1 MTKIALD
8 TNILIYC
15 HDKTNERKRNI
26 ALDTLDLSPVIS
38 TQVISEYINVLKRIY
53 TIPKEELL
61 SLCLGNLEGCIIQ
74 SVRISTLQL
83 AEHIVRYYDLQI
95 FDSIIVASAI
105 EAGCEI
111 LYSEDMQHN
120 MEIERQLKIVN
131 PFYLRGNEQIDM
143 R

>member
-1 MTKIALD
+1 MIKIALD

-15 HDKTNERKRNI
+15 HDETNEKKRNI
-26 ALDTLDLSPVIS
+26 ALDKLDLSPIIS

-53 TIPKEELL
+53 TIPKDELF

-74 SVRISTLQL
+74 PVRISTLHL
-83 AEHIVRYYDLQI
+83 AEHIVRYCDLQI
-95 FDSIIVASAI
+95 FDSIIAASAI

-120 MEIERQLKIVN
+120 MEIKRQLKIIN
-131 PFYLRGNEQIDM
+131 PFI
-143 R
+143 